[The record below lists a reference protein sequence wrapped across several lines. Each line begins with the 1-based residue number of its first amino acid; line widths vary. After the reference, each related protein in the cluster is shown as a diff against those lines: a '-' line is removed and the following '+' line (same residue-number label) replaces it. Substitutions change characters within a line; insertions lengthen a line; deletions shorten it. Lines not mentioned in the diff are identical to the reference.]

1 MALTIAFKAHL
12 LAASLRAAI
21 AIQQIT
27 VITFFCPTERG
38 PSLSMPC
45 VISHQC
51 YQHVNVQHT
60 PV

>member
-27 VITFFCPTERG
+27 VITFFRPAEG
-38 PSLSMPC
+38 LSIIIINALC
-45 VISHQC
+45 
-51 YQHVNVQHT
+51 N
-60 PV
+60 